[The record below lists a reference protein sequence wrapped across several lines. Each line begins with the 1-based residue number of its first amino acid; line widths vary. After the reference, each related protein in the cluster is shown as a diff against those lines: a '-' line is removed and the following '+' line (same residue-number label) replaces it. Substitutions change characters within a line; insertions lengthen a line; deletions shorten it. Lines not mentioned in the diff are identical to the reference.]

1 MESRVCEQCSGGI
14 KTPSPPRLFI
24 PSAMSR
30 RVVPRNPLFGLD
42 LNIQVQKRQKRNP
55 VKKPNKAQPFTTV
68 PPEIITEIFVHCLS
82 SNPDD
87 RPRLYCA
94 PLLLL
99 RVCGSWREIALAA
112 PRLWTRLAIF
122 PPRWFFSKPGEVEQ
136 YVDTWFQ
143 RAKAL
148 PVSLDFT
155 GYDVQDKN
163 SIHAI
168 LSAHAPRLQSLTLSL
183 PIVDFFTDTLEFPQL
198 QQITLAVLFERPGG
212 VGRYI
217 EAHSP
222 CESFKTAPQLRE
234 IPLRRPA
241 APGLFL
247 LPLERLAK
255 FTGEGLTVNQ
265 CLDFLRSVP
274 SLVECSVTVEKGD
287 AGRLL
292 GDERVLMQHL
302 RSLHLGAD
310 EDAERSEVVKILE
323 VLEVPALEHLDLDC
337 IPHLQSFD
345 REMAA
350 FFSRVSASLQSL
362 SLTSDAVTYLEP
374 STLEWFIQ
382 LPNLTHVE
390 FVNPKNDFMS
400 SFFCKLHEMDFLSRL
415 HTLRFLQCSF
425 PVDAELVDVLVA
437 RFIIGLFEVFE
448 LLSSDSSDE
457 GLDPQLQKLVDNG
470 MQIRI
475 SH

>member
-1 MESRVCEQCSGGI
+1 
-14 KTPSPPRLFI
+14 
-24 PSAMSR
+24 MSR
-30 RVVPRNPLFGLD
+30 RVLPRNPLSGLD
-42 LNIQVQKRQKRNP
+42 LNIQVQTRQKRNP

-82 SNPDD
+82 SNPDG

-99 RVCGSWREIALAA
+99 RVCRSWREIALAA

-122 PPRWFFSKPGEVEQ
+122 APQWFFSKPGAVDQ

-168 LSAHAPRLQSLTLSL
+168 LSAHAPRLQPLTLSL
-183 PIVDFFTDTLEFPQL
+183 PIVDFFTDTLEFPEL

-217 EAHSP
+217 EAHPP

-234 IPLRRPA
+234 VHLRRPCD
-241 APGLFL
+241 PGLFL

-265 CLDFLRSVP
+265 CLDFLQSVP
-274 SLVECSVTVEKGD
+274 SLVECSLTVKKGD
-287 AGRLL
+287 AAPPL
-292 GDERVLMQHL
+292 GEERVLMQHL

-310 EDAERSEVVKILE
+310 EDVECSEVVKIFEL
-323 VLEVPALEHLDLDC
+323 LEVPALECLDLDC
-337 IPHLQSFD
+337 IPDLHV
-345 REMAA
+345 MAA
-350 FFSRVSASLQSL
+350 FFSRVSASLQNL
-362 SLTSDAVTYLEP
+362 SLTGDALEP
-374 STLEWFIQ
+374 SALEWFIQ

-390 FVNPKNDFMS
+390 FVSPNSDFIS
-400 SFFCKLHEMDFLSRL
+400 SFLCRLYEMDFLPRL
-415 HTLRFLQCSF
+415 HTLRFLQSSLA
-425 PVDAELVDVLVA
+425 VGTELVDVLVA
-437 RFIIGLFEVFE
+437 RYTVGLLEVFE
-448 LLSSDSSDE
+448 FLSSDSIDE

-475 SH
+475 RSHNRMSKRERGL